1 MPRESCPIPAH
12 LMHYV
17 TKAVARL
24 GLEGLF
30 AGRDYVVGGDR
41 KTRRSAVLNKF
52 LGEQRKARRF
62 AVDSREQ

>member
-1 MPRESCPIPAH
+1 
-12 LMHYV
+12 MHYV

>member
-1 MPRESCPIPAH
+1 
-12 LMHYV
+12 MHYV

-30 AGRDYVVGGDR
+30 AGRDHVVGGDR